1 MTLAK
6 KGTRLTGR
14 GIALLVLGG
23 IASAAAA
30 YLGEIDLL
38 WLTLVLV
45 ALPLLAFVYL
55 LVARPRITYQR
66 QVTPA
71 SVPVGESTR
80 MVLQVENQSPA
91 QASAL
96 RFTDTSPTSLG
107 GGASFLIARGFGR
120 WRQAVGYTVETT
132 RRGRFTIGPL
142 LGTATDPFGLASR
155 TFQARGDESVLRVTP
170 RIWPLERLSGGVGM
184 GMDGDSTPQR
194 IGAAGQDDI
203 LVREHR
209 HGDDIRKVHWKLSAK
224 QGELM
229 VRLEEHPWDP
239 SSTLIVDNRV
249 GSHLG
254 EGPSGSME
262 WAISAVASV
271 AALLAEG
278 GHRLSVVAPS
288 GEVFQPG
295 HAVGES
301 AKRGMIEAMTDLEGS
316 EQTWL
321 GEAVADPEALG
332 GSAAIIAVTGLLTP
346 RDAGALIAAS
356 GRARRFVAIVP
367 DADAWRAPRA
377 DHADAC
383 RHLVNNGWTVA
394 TYAPR
399 EPVPDVWGQ
408 VTS

>member
-1 MTLAK
+1 MTLAR

-14 GIALLVLGG
+14 GIALLLLGG

-45 ALPLLAFVYL
+45 GLPLLAFVYL
-55 LVARPRITYQR
+55 LVARPRVTHTR
-66 QVTPA
+66 EVTPP
-71 SVPVGESTR
+71 SVPVGENAR

-96 RFTDTSPTSLG
+96 RFTDMSPAELG

-132 RRGRFTIGPL
+132 RRGRFTVGPL
-142 LGTATDPFGLASR
+142 LGTATDPFGLAAR
-155 TFQARGDESVLRVTP
+155 TFEARGDESVLRVTP
-170 RIWPLERLSGGVGM
+170 RIWPLQRQGSGVGM

-194 IGAAGQDDI
+194 IGVAGQDDI

-224 QGELM
+224 QGDLM

-249 GSHLG
+249 GSHMG

-271 AALLAEG
+271 AAQLADG
-278 GHRLSVVAPS
+278 GHRLSIVAPS
-288 GEVFQPG
+288 GPVFEPG
-295 HAVGES
+295 HAVGEA
-301 AKRGMIEAMTDLEGS
+301 AKRAMIEAMTDLEASG
-316 EQTWL
+316 QTWL

-332 GSAAIIAVTGLLTP
+332 SAAAVIAVTGLLTP

-356 GRARRFVAIVP
+356 GRARRFVALVP
-367 DADAWRAPRA
+367 DADAWRAARG

-383 RHLVNNGWTVA
+383 RHLINNGWTVA

-399 EPVPDVWGQ
+399 DPVPDVWDQ
-408 VTS
+408 VTA